1 MCAFKGTCN
10 WVPGHLGAQLYSKF
24 KRDVVSWEGIFLSFR
39 GMNSSK
45 EQSHK
50 KKCLSFKELNKY
62 SLVTF
67 FSVQSSK
74 HSGKRITND
83 KGNGKVSFLFVLGS
97 FSIAILITRNLSKIG
112 IDNRYLSIFMAA
124 RQKVTKSIKKFPE
137 NEPEYQLRSLASHS
151 IYSIRSK
158 WISIK
163 SRFSSF

>member
-1 MCAFKGTCN
+1 MHLKELVIESQGTWALSYILNSNVMSCHGKGFFY
-10 WVPGHLGAQLYSKF
+10 PLGEWTRARSK
-24 KRDVVSWEGIFLSFR
+24 VT
-39 GMNSSK
+39 
-45 EQSHK
+45 K